1 MSVTTIITIV
11 LVYAAFRA
19 AIRPRKPDPMAGRLV
34 HRSPPSAADIEAMK
48 VEGSIRQREAD
59 ERNQREWD
67 ARLKFEA
74 WQGENY
80 KRECAMRAWH
90 AGYGPHP

>member
-34 HRSPPSAADIEAMK
+34 HRGPLDIEAMK

-67 ARLKFEA
+67 ARLRYEE
-74 WQGENY
+74 WQAANY